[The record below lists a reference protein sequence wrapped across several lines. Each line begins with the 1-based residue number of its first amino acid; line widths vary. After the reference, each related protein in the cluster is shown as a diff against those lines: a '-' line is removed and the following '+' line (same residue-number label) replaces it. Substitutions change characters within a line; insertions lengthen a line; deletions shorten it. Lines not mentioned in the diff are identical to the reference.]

1 VNALV
6 QQAKATWDRADEKK
20 ADAREWYIRTGKLL
34 LELRNKT
41 KRGQWVSAIKRLG
54 RSERRARELM
64 ELAKGTTTV
73 EKQRARWRKSAKK
86 KRTKAKANSA
96 GRPAELTKT
105 IEARLPLMYTKQ
117 DIEEQFGGDGQLEER
132 WQNST
137 ANICSEIIARPAYWD
152 KYFPGWKKFSCPSH
166 IQSLVKEAVTV
177 LASIAKTATKR

>member
-1 VNALV
+1 MERLDCVMPATATIIQLRPISVNALV

-86 KRTKAKANSA
+86 KR
-96 GRPAELTKT
+96 
-105 IEARLPLMYTKQ
+105 
-117 DIEEQFGGDGQLEER
+117 
-132 WQNST
+132 
-137 ANICSEIIARPAYWD
+137 
-152 KYFPGWKKFSCPSH
+152 
-166 IQSLVKEAVTV
+166 
-177 LASIAKTATKR
+177 